1 MSIDIE
7 TYRLKAQEAIGY
19 VFVKEYHNSLGIPMP
34 IVKMLL
40 PDDAN
45 YSTGQ
50 YYITIDKTWQI
61 HLNFGKLPI
70 SYHEFQNEVKVL
82 TRHEIEHYM
91 CCPFDV
97 ITHFRMLKRIRDVYY
112 KHFSHLGINIKYAC
126 GAISNQAAD
135 IIVDTKNYYRHS
147 KETLKSEIDWIKI
160 GANISACPRHCKL
173 MFLTKEAIWKED
185 LGINETDPEFLKI
198 VHQLA
203 DSFTKNGIEDKS
215 SFLDK
220 VEEYAE
226 IFFKLYVEDQ
236 KNPQQSSQQG
246 SQQQSGQQGPQQQS
260 GQQGSQ
266 QQSGQQGSQ
275 QQSGQQ
281 GPQQQS
287 GQQGS
292 QQQSG
297 QQGSQQQSGQQGPQQ
312 QSGQQGSQ
320 QQSGQQGSQQQSGQQ
335 GPQQQS
341 GQQGSQQQSGQQGS
355 QQQSGQQGPQ
365 QQSGQQGSQQQ
376 SGQQGSQ
383 QQSGQQG
390 PQQQSGQQGSQQ
402 QSGQQGSQQQSG
414 QQGPQQQS
422 GQQGSQQQSGQQGSQ
437 QQSGQQGPQQ
447 QSGQQGSQQQSGQ
460 QGSQQQSG
468 QQGPQQQ
475 SGQQGSQQQSGQQ
488 GSQQQSGQWG
498 VGRPKDGDEHGN
510 AFVFADPDK
519 VKEAIEVL
527 AEETSVEE
535 FIDLLAIA
543 GIIGMSDKQKGVLWF
558 NVQSANIIPIV
569 EFSNTGNKSSYT
581 YPSVWRIGDP
591 IEELDLM
598 LTYMTSPRLIP
609 GMTTKKW
616 EYVSNDDNGTE
627 SKQMDLLLV
636 VDTSGSMGS
645 AMKESANMHQAVLAS
660 YGILSYFES
669 TKSKVAFI
677 GFSDKIDAYVDWSD
691 KYDDVRERLLTN
703 GHGGTKFPIS
713 RIKSTLDVRSRDL
726 VTVLITDGDLG
737 NINESVSYFRDY
749 LNDDNKLY
757 IFLLGGSKSLHSYE
771 PLKNIGAKIYNA
783 NNANEFCDMVLTDM
797 E

>member
-7 TYRLKAQEAIGY
+7 TYRLKAQEAIEY

-61 HLNFGKLPI
+61 HLNFGKLPV
-70 SYHEFQNEVKVL
+70 SFHEFQNEVKVL
-82 TRHEIEHYM
+82 TRHETEHYM

-112 KHFSHLGINIKYAC
+112 MHCSHLGINIEYAC

-135 IIVDTKNYYRHS
+135 IIVDTKNFYRHR
-147 KETLKSEIDWIKI
+147 KETLKSEIDWINK
-160 GANISACPRHCKL
+160 GANISDCPRHSKL

-185 LGINETDPEFLKI
+185 LGINETDPELLKI
-198 VHQLA
+198 VHNLA
-203 DSFTKNGIEDKS
+203 DSFTKNSTEDKS

-226 IFFKLYVEDQ
+226 TFFKLYVEDQ
-236 KNPQQSSQQG
+236 MNP
-246 SQQQSGQQGPQQQS
+246 
-260 GQQGSQ
+260 QQGSQ

-275 QQSGQQ
+275 QQSSHQD
-281 GPQQQS
+281 
-287 GQQGS
+287 
-292 QQQSG
+292 
-297 QQGSQQQSGQQGPQQ
+297 
-312 QSGQQGSQ
+312 
-320 QQSGQQGSQQQSGQQ
+320 
-335 GPQQQS
+335 
-341 GQQGSQQQSGQQGS
+341 
-355 QQQSGQQGPQ
+355 
-365 QQSGQQGSQQQ
+365 
-376 SGQQGSQ
+376 
-383 QQSGQQG
+383 
-390 PQQQSGQQGSQQ
+390 
-402 QSGQQGSQQQSG
+402 
-414 QQGPQQQS
+414 
-422 GQQGSQQQSGQQGSQ
+422 
-437 QQSGQQGPQQ
+437 
-447 QSGQQGSQQQSGQ
+447 
-460 QGSQQQSG
+460 
-468 QQGPQQQ
+468 
-475 SGQQGSQQQSGQQ
+475 
-488 GSQQQSGQWG
+488 

-510 AFVFADPDK
+510 AFIFADPDK

-535 FIDLLAIA
+535 FIDLLTIA
-543 GIIGMSDKQKGVLWF
+543 GIINMSEKQKEALWF
-558 NVQSANIIPIV
+558 NVQSANMIPIV
-569 EFSNTGNKSSYT
+569 ETSNTGNKSSYA
-581 YPSVWRIGDP
+581 YPSTWRIGDP
-591 IEELDLM
+591 IEELELM

-609 GMTTKKW
+609 GITTKKW
-616 EYVSNDDNGTE
+616 EYVSNDEKGTE

-645 AMKESANMHQAVLAS
+645 AMKESDNMHQAVLAS

-669 TKSKVAFI
+669 TKSKVALI
-677 GFSDKIDAYVDWSD
+677 EFSDKIDACVDWTD
-691 KYDDVRERLLTN
+691 KYDDVKERLLTN

-713 RIKSTLDVRSRDL
+713 RIKSTLEVKSGDL

-737 NINESVSYFRDY
+737 NINEFVSYFRDY

-783 NNANEFCDMVLTDM
+783 NNANEFCDMVLTDI

>member
-7 TYRLKAQEAIGY
+7 TYRLKAQEAIEY

-112 KHFSHLGINIKYAC
+112 KHFSHLGINIEYAC

-246 SQQQSGQQGPQQQS
+246 SQQQRSQQGSQQQSGQQGSQQQSGQQGSQQQS

-292 QQQSG
+292 
-297 QQGSQQQSGQQGPQQ
+297 
-312 QSGQQGSQ
+312 
-320 QQSGQQGSQQQSGQQ
+320 
-335 GPQQQS
+335 
-341 GQQGSQQQSGQQGS
+341 
-355 QQQSGQQGPQ
+355 
-365 QQSGQQGSQQQ
+365 
-376 SGQQGSQ
+376 
-383 QQSGQQG
+383 
-390 PQQQSGQQGSQQ
+390 
-402 QSGQQGSQQQSG
+402 
-414 QQGPQQQS
+414 
-422 GQQGSQQQSGQQGSQ
+422 
-437 QQSGQQGPQQ
+437 
-447 QSGQQGSQQQSGQ
+447 
-460 QGSQQQSG
+460 
-468 QQGPQQQ
+468 QQQ

-645 AMKESANMHQAVLAS
+645 VMKESANMHQAVLAS

>member
-7 TYRLKAQEAIGY
+7 TYRLKAQEAIEY

-112 KHFSHLGINIKYAC
+112 KHFSHLGINIEYAC

-246 SQQQSGQQGPQQQS
+246 SQQQSSQQGSQQQSGQQESQQQSGQQGPQQQGGQQGS
-260 GQQGSQ
+260 QQQSSQQGSQ

-297 QQGSQQQSGQQGPQQ
+297 QQGS
-312 QSGQQGSQ
+312 
-320 QQSGQQGSQQQSGQQ
+320 
-335 GPQQQS
+335 
-341 GQQGSQQQSGQQGS
+341 
-355 QQQSGQQGPQ
+355 
-365 QQSGQQGSQQQ
+365 
-376 SGQQGSQ
+376 
-383 QQSGQQG
+383 
-390 PQQQSGQQGSQQ
+390 
-402 QSGQQGSQQQSG
+402 
-414 QQGPQQQS
+414 
-422 GQQGSQQQSGQQGSQ
+422 
-437 QQSGQQGPQQ
+437 
-447 QSGQQGSQQQSGQ
+447 
-460 QGSQQQSG
+460 
-468 QQGPQQQ
+468 QQQ

-645 AMKESANMHQAVLAS
+645 VMKESANMHQAVLAS

>member
-7 TYRLKAQEAIGY
+7 TYRLKAQEAIEY

-112 KHFSHLGINIKYAC
+112 KHFSHLGINIEYAC

-246 SQQQSGQQGPQQQS
+246 SQQQSGQQGSQQQS
-260 GQQGSQ
+260 GQQGPQ

-297 QQGSQQQSGQQGPQQ
+297 QQGPQQ
-312 QSGQQGSQ
+312 QGGQQGSQ

-335 GPQQQS
+335 GPQQQ
-341 GQQGSQQQSGQQGS
+341 G
-355 QQQSGQQGPQ
+355 
-365 QQSGQQGSQQQ
+365 
-376 SGQQGSQ
+376 
-383 QQSGQQG
+383 
-390 PQQQSGQQGSQQ
+390 
-402 QSGQQGSQQQSG
+402 
-414 QQGPQQQS
+414 
-422 GQQGSQQQSGQQGSQ
+422 
-437 QQSGQQGPQQ
+437 
-447 QSGQQGSQQQSGQ
+447 
-460 QGSQQQSG
+460 
-468 QQGPQQQ
+468 
-475 SGQQGSQQQSGQQ
+475 
-488 GSQQQSGQWG
+488 GQWG

-645 AMKESANMHQAVLAS
+645 VMKESANMHQAVLAS

>member
-7 TYRLKAQEAIGY
+7 TYRLKAQEAIEY

-34 IVKMLL
+34 IVKILL

-97 ITHFRMLKRIRDVYY
+97 ITHFRMLKRIKDVYY

-236 KNPQQSSQQG
+236 KNP
-246 SQQQSGQQGPQQQS
+246 
-260 GQQGSQ
+260 
-266 QQSGQQGSQ
+266 
-275 QQSGQQ
+275 
-281 GPQQQS
+281 
-287 GQQGS
+287 
-292 QQQSG
+292 
-297 QQGSQQQSGQQGPQQ
+297 
-312 QSGQQGSQ
+312 
-320 QQSGQQGSQQQSGQQ
+320 
-335 GPQQQS
+335 
-341 GQQGSQQQSGQQGS
+341 
-355 QQQSGQQGPQ
+355 
-365 QQSGQQGSQQQ
+365 
-376 SGQQGSQ
+376 
-383 QQSGQQG
+383 
-390 PQQQSGQQGSQQ
+390 QQSGQQGSQQ

-677 GFSDKIDAYVDWSD
+677 GFSDKTDAYVDWSD

-757 IFLLGGSKSLHSYE
+757 IFLLVGSKSLHSYE

>member
-7 TYRLKAQEAIGY
+7 TYRLKAQEAIEY

-34 IVKMLL
+34 IVKILL

-97 ITHFRMLKRIRDVYY
+97 ITHFRMLKRIKDVYY

-236 KNPQQSSQQG
+236 KNP
-246 SQQQSGQQGPQQQS
+246 
-260 GQQGSQ
+260 
-266 QQSGQQGSQ
+266 
-275 QQSGQQ
+275 
-281 GPQQQS
+281 
-287 GQQGS
+287 
-292 QQQSG
+292 
-297 QQGSQQQSGQQGPQQ
+297 
-312 QSGQQGSQ
+312 
-320 QQSGQQGSQQQSGQQ
+320 
-335 GPQQQS
+335 
-341 GQQGSQQQSGQQGS
+341 
-355 QQQSGQQGPQ
+355 
-365 QQSGQQGSQQQ
+365 
-376 SGQQGSQ
+376 
-383 QQSGQQG
+383 
-390 PQQQSGQQGSQQ
+390 QQSGQQGSQQ

-757 IFLLGGSKSLHSYE
+757 IFLLVGSKSLHSYE

>member
-7 TYRLKAQEAIGY
+7 TYRLKAQEAIEY

-34 IVKMLL
+34 IVKILL

-97 ITHFRMLKRIRDVYY
+97 ITHFRMLKRIKDVYY

-236 KNPQQSSQQG
+236 KNPQQS
-246 SQQQSGQQGPQQQS
+246 

-320 QQSGQQGSQQQSGQQ
+320 QQSGQQGSQQQSGR
-335 GPQQQS
+335 
-341 GQQGSQQQSGQQGS
+341 
-355 QQQSGQQGPQ
+355 
-365 QQSGQQGSQQQ
+365 
-376 SGQQGSQ
+376 
-383 QQSGQQG
+383 
-390 PQQQSGQQGSQQ
+390 
-402 QSGQQGSQQQSG
+402 
-414 QQGPQQQS
+414 
-422 GQQGSQQQSGQQGSQ
+422 
-437 QQSGQQGPQQ
+437 
-447 QSGQQGSQQQSGQ
+447 
-460 QGSQQQSG
+460 
-468 QQGPQQQ
+468 QGPQQQ

-757 IFLLGGSKSLHSYE
+757 IFLLVGSKSLHSYE

>member
-7 TYRLKAQEAIGY
+7 TYRLKAQEAIEY

-112 KHFSHLGINIKYAC
+112 KHFSHLGINIEYAC

-246 SQQQSGQQGPQQQS
+246 SQQQSGQQG
-260 GQQGSQ
+260 
-266 QQSGQQGSQ
+266 SQ

-297 QQGSQQQSGQQGPQQ
+297 QQGPQQQGGQQGSQQQSGQQGPQQ
-312 QSGQQGSQ
+312 QGGQQGSQQQSGQQGPQQQGGQQGSQQQSSQQGSQ

-335 GPQQQS
+335 GPQQQ
-341 GQQGSQQQSGQQGS
+341 GGQQGS

-365 QQSGQQGSQQQ
+365 QQG
-376 SGQQGSQ
+376 
-383 QQSGQQG
+383 
-390 PQQQSGQQGSQQ
+390 
-402 QSGQQGSQQQSG
+402 
-414 QQGPQQQS
+414 
-422 GQQGSQQQSGQQGSQ
+422 
-437 QQSGQQGPQQ
+437 
-447 QSGQQGSQQQSGQ
+447 
-460 QGSQQQSG
+460 
-468 QQGPQQQ
+468 
-475 SGQQGSQQQSGQQ
+475 GQQGSQQQSGQQ

-645 AMKESANMHQAVLAS
+645 VMKESANMHQAVLAS

>member
-7 TYRLKAQEAIGY
+7 TYRLKAQEAIEY

-246 SQQQSGQQGPQQQS
+246 SQQQSD
-260 GQQGSQ
+260 
-266 QQSGQQGSQ
+266 
-275 QQSGQQ
+275 
-281 GPQQQS
+281 
-287 GQQGS
+287 
-292 QQQSG
+292 
-297 QQGSQQQSGQQGPQQ
+297 
-312 QSGQQGSQ
+312 
-320 QQSGQQGSQQQSGQQ
+320 
-335 GPQQQS
+335 
-341 GQQGSQQQSGQQGS
+341 
-355 QQQSGQQGPQ
+355 
-365 QQSGQQGSQQQ
+365 
-376 SGQQGSQ
+376 
-383 QQSGQQG
+383 
-390 PQQQSGQQGSQQ
+390 
-402 QSGQQGSQQQSG
+402 QQGSQQQSG

>member
-7 TYRLKAQEAIGY
+7 TYRLKAQEAIEY

-236 KNPQQSSQQG
+236 KNPQQSS
-246 SQQQSGQQGPQQQS
+246 
-260 GQQGSQ
+260 
-266 QQSGQQGSQ
+266 
-275 QQSGQQ
+275 
-281 GPQQQS
+281 
-287 GQQGS
+287 
-292 QQQSG
+292 
-297 QQGSQQQSGQQGPQQ
+297 
-312 QSGQQGSQ
+312 
-320 QQSGQQGSQQQSGQQ
+320 
-335 GPQQQS
+335 
-341 GQQGSQQQSGQQGS
+341 
-355 QQQSGQQGPQ
+355 
-365 QQSGQQGSQQQ
+365 QQGSQQQ